1 MSTSPWTAPA
11 APPTIT
17 IHGPV
22 ELPADLRGIHD
33 SGAAFWPLAMARELD
48 DALLHLRLNEPSI
61 GLLVFRSAGDPAEV
75 LAADACWSNTRP
87 TGWCAKSACC

>member
-1 MSTSPWTAPA
+1 MSRSPSTAPP
-11 APPTIT
+11 APRPSRSA
-17 IHGPV
+17 GPPD
-22 ELPADLRGIHD
+22 LPGDLRGIHD

-75 LAADACWSNTRP
+75 LAAD
-87 TGWCAKSACC
+87 